1 VSRVLSAEE
10 AAQVC
15 GVSPKTVR
23 RWVKSG
29 RLEAVKRGRS
39 FRIERSAF
47 GPFMGQDS
55 AHTNH
60 RNGTV
65 DTPDTGQDTNSGQV
79 VPAGL
84 YRELQ
89 AEMVRKAEAAAMWQ
103 ARAEFLAGELSQAR
117 EQLALM
123 APAGAV
129 WR

>member
-1 VSRVLSAEE
+1 
-10 AAQVC
+10 
-15 GVSPKTVR
+15 
-23 RWVKSG
+23 
-29 RLEAVKRGRS
+29 
-39 FRIERSAF
+39 
-47 GPFMGQDS
+47 MGQDS

-129 WR
+129 CGDDSGGRGRVSCFHAAVVAVLVG